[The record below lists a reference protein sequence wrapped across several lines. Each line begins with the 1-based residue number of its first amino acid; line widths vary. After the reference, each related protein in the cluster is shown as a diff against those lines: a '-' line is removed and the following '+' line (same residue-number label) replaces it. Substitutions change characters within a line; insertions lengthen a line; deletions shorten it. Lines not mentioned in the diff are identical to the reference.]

1 MAGAMSEDE
10 RAIRTL
16 VAAWMEAT
24 LRGDVDA
31 VLGMMT
37 DDVVFL
43 VPGMDP
49 FGKDDFAAS
58 AREARSAAMTGRS
71 SVQEV
76 QVAGDWAFLRTRL
89 AVAVRPRGS
98 AETIR
103 QEGHA
108 LTILRRDKG
117 RWLVARDAN
126 LLVRVD

>member
-1 MAGAMSEDE
+1 MSEDE
-10 RAIRTL
+10 QAIRAL

-24 LRGDVDA
+24 LRGDVET

-49 FGKDDFAAS
+49 FGKADFAAA
-58 AREARSAAMTGRS
+58 ARAARGAAMTGRS
-71 SVQEV
+71 AVQEV
-76 QVAGDWAFLRTRL
+76 QVLGEWAFLRTRL
-89 AVAVRPRGS
+89 AVMVTPPGS
-98 AETIR
+98 SETIR

-108 LTILRRDKG
+108 LTVLRRDKG
-117 RWLVARDAN
+117 RWRVARDAN